1 MNILERYFLERLF
14 RKQVKQG
21 AHHDARIREL
31 YTMIRLAAE
40 EEFTE
45 DNTDILNE
53 FLTRQFYNS
62 LRECE

>member
-1 MNILERYFLERLF
+1 MTDLERYFLERLF

-21 AHHDARIREL
+21 IDHNVRIREL

-45 DNTDILNE
+45 DNIDTLNE
-53 FLTRQFYNS
+53 FLTRQFNNS